1 MIDLSS
7 IDVEEEAF
15 EPQTRDGKSFED
27 FLNSVRNSPEKSVM
41 AQIVRLPEDEQK
53 KALDGID
60 PETLLYDWRSWAR
73 PSQLLPDDGWNTAV
87 FCAGR
92 GFGKTRVGSEWVREV
107 ATKHPGCRIALLAR
121 TAADTRDT
129 MVLGESG
136 VLAVHPESERPNY
149 VPSRRSIVWP
159 NGSQATLYSDVESDS
174 LRGPQFNYAW
184 ADEIATFN
192 HMPDASGLTAWN
204 NLRIATRLGKNPQ
217 VITTTTP
224 KRVPVIQDLFE
235 EAASTGSRTII
246 RRGRTIDNEY
256 LSNTYL
262 EVLWSLYS
270 QSSAMWRQEVLG
282 ELIGDIEG
290 ALWLDTTINKFRAP
304 NLVPALPYR
313 VVAVDPSVAESPR
326 DECGIVVVGGTA
338 HRKLHERHAYVLEDA
353 SVLGSPEVWA
363 RAVVEQARKW
373 KCPVVAEGNQGQ
385 ALVQMAIRSIDP
397 NVPVFLVQ
405 ARRNKVTRAEPISV
419 AYEAGRVHHRGYL
432 PTLESQLTTWIPGE
446 TKKSPDRLDALVW
459 GVTALLVAPPKG
471 LTFGGPVRA
480 SSPASRSLGG
490 ITKRF
495 AGHRS
500 SRAA

>member
-1 MIDLSS
+1 MLVDEV
-7 IDVEEEAF
+7 DVEAEYASEDKSEAF
-15 EPQTRDGKSFED
+15 QRFAEEVRAGREESLMAKIVKLPQK
-27 FLNSVRNSPEKSVM
+27 
-41 AQIVRLPEDEQK
+41 EQEA
-53 KALDGID
+53 ALEGLD
-60 PETLLYDWRSWAR
+60 PTALLYDWESWAR
-73 PSQLLPDDGWNTAV
+73 PSQLLPDEGWATAV
-87 FCAGR
+87 IMAGR
-92 GFGKTRVGSEWVREV
+92 GFGKSRIGSEWVRKK
-107 ATKHPGCRIALLAR
+107 AMSHPGCRIALLGR

-136 VLAVHPESERPNY
+136 ILAVHPPSEKPNY
-149 VPSRRSIVWP
+149 VPSRRSIVWE
-159 NGSQATLYSDVESDS
+159 NGSQATLYSDVEPSS
-174 LRGPQFNYAW
+174 LRGPQAHYSW

-192 HMPDASGLTAWN
+192 HLPDESGLTAWN
-204 NLRIATRLGKNPQ
+204 NLRIATRLGKAPQ

-224 KRVPVIQDLFE
+224 KRVPAMQDLLE
-235 EAASTGSRTII
+235 EAARPGGSTIV

-256 LSNTYL
+256 LPLSYL
-262 EVLWSLYS
+262 HVLFYQFYGTAL
-270 QSSAMWRQEVLG
+270 WRQEVEG

-290 ALWLDTTINKFRAP
+290 ALWLDTTINRYRAKP
-304 NLVPALPYR
+304 LIPALPYR
-313 VVAVDPSVAESPR
+313 VVAVDPSVAENPR

-363 RAVVEQARKW
+363 RQVVETARKW

-397 NVPVFLVQ
+397 SIPVFLVQ
-405 ARRNKVTRAEPISV
+405 ARRNKMTRAEPISV

-432 PTLESQLTTWIPGE
+432 PALESQMTTWIPGE

-459 GVTALLVAPPKG
+459 GVTAMLVAPPKG
-471 LTFGGPVRA
+471 LTFGGPLRA

-495 AGHRS
+495 QGHRS